1 VNDDAGRDRRRT
13 ELVVEPIRL
22 GGRRS
27 TSRGRIAAV
36 VAAIF
41 IGVAIWKPWEGAV
54 KAPTGSSAPTSPAA
68 SALSAASTS
77 EPAGSR
83 DATGGGM
90 IGHVLPNDGQPFP
103 SNAELLAATTRQPT
117 WGLRAMVLRPGGPT
131 FAGRP
136 NLLERWVAVDADGDP
151 GSAPSPAIA
160 RADEDVA
167 AIGVTT
173 LDDALP
179 LDVRFWS
186 LPTNGPPQRIT
197 AIAIPGPEAG
207 SWLWLPDRAHA
218 TDRGTWQAGDYRIE
232 VLLGPR
238 VVRLGATIP
247 SASQTTN
254 RVAGPYGQP
263 PFEQVLQHVESGP
276 FAMADGG
283 ARSLVGGT
291 PPVADD
297 REAWLGS
304 AAGLPPVA
312 VVAARQVTAFGML
325 LADGGE
331 PLGVVVRRLEPGSA
345 PIETGANIV
354 TVEPGRRAIIA
365 FPAFGG
371 VFLDGAYHV
380 TVSWTAGGADRS
392 ASWAVE
398 IEPSI
403 QPSPP
408 GAPLD
413 LMRPWVGLL
422 ERPDN
427 EARQPLVFIVD
438 ATAGT
443 DQCAPSTTITGSDPF
458 LGIVAPPGARIVRVR
473 MVPLDVIRSADIA
486 IRYAP
491 EAIPRLTVVAL
502 PPGGLPVRD
511 YDLFLTLETASGVS
525 RIAQRVCVAVG

>member
-1 VNDDAGRDRRRT
+1 VNDDAGRDRGPT

-27 TSRGRIAAV
+27 TSRGRVAAV

-41 IGVAIWKPWEGAV
+41 IGVAVWKPWEGAAT
-54 KAPTGSSAPTSPAA
+54 APIGPRGPVGSALAAAGSSTPN
-68 SALSAASTS
+68 
-77 EPAGSR
+77 
-83 DATGGGM
+83 DIGGGGG

-136 NLLERWVAVDADGDP
+136 NVLERWVAVDPGGDP
-151 GSAPSPAIA
+151 GSSLSPPIA
-160 RADEDVA
+160 QADDDVA

-186 LPTNGPPQRIT
+186 LPTNGPPQRVT
-197 AIAIPGPEAG
+197 AIAIPGPDAG

-232 VLLGPR
+232 VLLGSR

-247 SASQTTN
+247 SATQTTT

-263 PFEQVLQHVESGP
+263 PFEQVLQNLDPGP
-276 FAMADGG
+276 FALADGG
-283 ARSLVGGT
+283 AQSLVDGS
-291 PPVADD
+291 PPVADE

-304 AAGLPPVA
+304 AAGFPPVA

-325 LADGGE
+325 LAAGGE
-331 PLGVVVRRLEPGSA
+331 PVGVVVRRLAPGSA

-380 TVSWTAGGADRS
+380 TVNWTEGGADRT
-392 ASWAVE
+392 ASWAIEV
-398 IEPSI
+398 EPSI

-413 LMRPWVGLL
+413 LMRGWVDLL
-422 ERPDN
+422 DRPAN
-427 EARQPLVFIVD
+427 NAHRALVFIAD
-438 ATAGT
+438 AAAGT
-443 DQCAPSTTITGSDPF
+443 DECSPSTTITGSDPF
-458 LGIVAPPGARIVRVR
+458 LGVVVPPQVRVVRVR

-486 IRYAP
+486 IRHAP

-511 YDLFLTLETASGVS
+511 YDLFLTLESTSGVS
-525 RIAQRVCVAVG
+525 RIAQRVCVTGG

>member
-1 VNDDAGRDRRRT
+1 VNDDAGRDHVPT
-13 ELVVEPIRL
+13 ELVVEPTRL

-27 TSRGRIAAV
+27 TSRGRVAAA

-41 IGVAIWKPWEGAV
+41 IGVAVWKPWEGAATV
-54 KAPTGSSAPTSPAA
+54 PTGPSAPAA
-68 SALSAASTS
+68 SAPAASA
-77 EPAGSR
+77 PASSASNDNG
-83 DATGGGM
+83 AGGGV
-90 IGHVLPNDGQPFP
+90 GHVLPNDGRPFP

-117 WGLRAMVLRPGGPT
+117 WGLRAMVLRPGGPI

-136 NLLERWVAVDADGDP
+136 NLLERWVAVDPDGDP
-151 GSAPSPAIA
+151 AASTSPAIA
-160 RADEDVA
+160 QAEDDVA

-232 VLLGPR
+232 ALLGPR

-247 SASQTTN
+247 SASQTTT

-263 PFEQVLQHVESGP
+263 PFELVLQNLESGP
-276 FAMADGG
+276 FALADGG
-283 ARSLVGGT
+283 AASLVGGS
-291 PPVADD
+291 PPVTDE

-304 AAGLPPVA
+304 AAGFPPVA

-325 LADGGE
+325 LAAGSE
-331 PLGVVVRRLEPGSA
+331 PVGVVVRRLTPGSA

-354 TVEPGRRAIIA
+354 TVEAGRQAIIA

-380 TVSWTAGGADRS
+380 TVSWTEGGADRT
-392 ASWAVE
+392 ASWA
-398 IEPSI
+398 IEVKPSN
-403 QPSPP
+403 QPGPP

-413 LMRPWVGLL
+413 LMRRWVDLL
-422 ERPDN
+422 DEPDN
-427 EARQPLVFIVD
+427 DAHQPLVFIAD
-438 ATAGT
+438 AAAGT
-443 DQCAPSTTITGSDPF
+443 DDCSPSTALTGSDAYF
-458 LGIVAPPGARIVRVR
+458 GVVAPPGARIVRVR
-473 MVPLDVIRSADIA
+473 LVPLDVIRSADVA

-525 RIAQRVCVAVG
+525 RIAQRVCMAGG

>member
-1 VNDDAGRDRRRT
+1 VNDDAGRDRGPT

-27 TSRGRIAAV
+27 TSRGRVAAV

-41 IGVAIWKPWEGAV
+41 IGVAVWKPWEGAAAT
-54 KAPTGSSAPTSPAA
+54 APIGPRGPVGSALAAAGSSTPN
-68 SALSAASTS
+68 
-77 EPAGSR
+77 
-83 DATGGGM
+83 DIGGGGG

-136 NLLERWVAVDADGDP
+136 NVLERWVAVDPGGDP
-151 GSAPSPAIA
+151 GSSLSPPIA
-160 RADEDVA
+160 QADDDVA

-186 LPTNGPPQRIT
+186 LPTNGPPQRVT
-197 AIAIPGPEAG
+197 AIAIPGPDAG

-232 VLLGPR
+232 VLLGSR

-247 SASQTTN
+247 SATQTTT

-263 PFEQVLQHVESGP
+263 PFEQVLQNLDPGP
-276 FAMADGG
+276 FALADGG
-283 ARSLVGGT
+283 APSLVDGS
-291 PPVADD
+291 PPVADE

-304 AAGLPPVA
+304 AAGFPPVA

-325 LADGGE
+325 LAAGGE
-331 PLGVVVRRLEPGSA
+331 PVGVVVRRLAPGSA

-380 TVSWTAGGADRS
+380 TVTWTEGGADRT
-392 ASWAVE
+392 ASWAIEV
-398 IEPSI
+398 EPSI

-413 LMRPWVGLL
+413 LMRGWVDLL
-422 ERPDN
+422 DRPAN
-427 EARQPLVFIVD
+427 NAHRALVFIAD
-438 ATAGT
+438 AAAGT
-443 DQCAPSTTITGSDPF
+443 DECSPSTTITGSDPF
-458 LGIVAPPGARIVRVR
+458 LGVVVPPQVRVVRVR

-491 EAIPRLTVVAL
+491 DAIPRLTVVAL

-511 YDLFLTLETASGVS
+511 YDLFLTLESPSGVS
-525 RIAQRVCVAVG
+525 RIAQRVCVTGG